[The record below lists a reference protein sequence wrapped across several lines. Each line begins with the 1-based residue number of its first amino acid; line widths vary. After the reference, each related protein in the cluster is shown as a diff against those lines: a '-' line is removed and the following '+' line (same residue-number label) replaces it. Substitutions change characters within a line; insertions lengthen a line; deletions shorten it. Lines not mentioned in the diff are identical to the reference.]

1 MNDPTPDDVLL
12 REVPAHAIGVDP
24 EDGLEPRVLASI
36 HDVLPADW
44 DRLAGG
50 APFVAWAWL
59 AALEESGVATPARGW
74 RTAHLL
80 LRDGDRPVAACPLY
94 VRTGNEG
101 EWVWD
106 GPIEQACRSFHQPY
120 APRAVVTVPWTP
132 VAGPRLLVGD
142 EPGAEQRARAL
153 VRALRRLT
161 VEQGWAGLNVQ
172 FCRPWEAALLADQ
185 GLLTR
190 LTWQYHWRDQ
200 GYAGFEDFLGS
211 FSSSRRNKIRR
222 ELRELGP
229 QGIDIEVRPGD
240 LADFRRMAGLYAA
253 TAERYGF
260 APPPLDLL
268 FFEALHARL
277 GDRIRFAVASR
288 AGETLA
294 MTLNL
299 LDGDALYGRFWGG
312 DEDTRFL
319 HFNLAYHRTV
329 QWCIEQGLRRFEP
342 GHGGEYKRRRGFDPV
357 LMYSAHWY
365 PVPGFHRAVAR
376 WAAEEAKLV
385 MQRVG

>member
-1 MNDPTPDDVLL
+1 
-12 REVPAHAIGVDP
+12 
-24 EDGLEPRVLASI
+24 
-36 HDVLPADW
+36 
-44 DRLAGG
+44 
-50 APFVAWAWL
+50 
-59 AALEESGVATPARGW
+59 
-74 RTAHLL
+74 
-80 LRDGDRPVAACPLY
+80 
-94 VRTGNEG
+94 
-101 EWVWD
+101 
-106 GPIEQACRSFHQPY
+106 
-120 APRAVVTVPWTP
+120 
-132 VAGPRLLVGD
+132 
-142 EPGAEQRARAL
+142 
-153 VRALRRLT
+153 
-161 VEQGWAGLNVQ
+161 
-172 FCRPWEAALLADQ
+172 
-185 GLLTR
+185 
-190 LTWQYHWRDQ
+190 
-200 GYAGFEDFLGS
+200 
-211 FSSSRRNKIRR
+211 
-222 ELRELGP
+222 
-229 QGIDIEVRPGD
+229 
-240 LADFRRMAGLYAA
+240 MAGLYAA